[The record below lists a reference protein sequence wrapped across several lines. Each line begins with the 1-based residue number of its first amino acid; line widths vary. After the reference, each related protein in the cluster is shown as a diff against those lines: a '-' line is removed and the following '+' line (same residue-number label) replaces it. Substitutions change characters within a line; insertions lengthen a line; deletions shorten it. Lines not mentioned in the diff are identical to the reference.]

1 MSISA
6 ESLIIGPHDP
16 WDSLDPTTKRGLAL
30 VDADP
35 LIAEYTDRW
44 PTLMAKVV
52 SLRGIVEVPNEE
64 LPIVYAAKLTVS
76 RSILSADNDERTEEA
91 RFWLENSGFLVPFAD
106 DFSLIDV
113 YRIERAIK
121 ESPFMGIAYEYLP
134 LRDNLPRKQPE
145 SNDQIVQIRQ
155 SLYQVTN
162 PVKPKED
169 FAPKPKNRSSSMNR
183 RSVPA
188 YTTDVSPNVNYL

>member
-1 MSISA
+1 MTISA

-16 WDSLDPTTKRGLAL
+16 WDSLDPVVERGLRL

-35 LIAEYTDRW
+35 LISEYADRW

-52 SLRGIVEVPNEE
+52 SLRGIVEVPNQE

-76 RSILSADNDERTEEA
+76 RSIFSVDIDERTEGA

-134 LRDNLPRKQPE
+134 PGKNLPKREFKKDDAIIQ
-145 SNDQIVQIRQ
+145 
-155 SLYQVTN
+155 L
-162 PVKPKED
+162 
-169 FAPKPKNRSSSMNR
+169 RSSLRTNIPNTAPPERPTFKPSSGKSRLIRNSAPGR
-183 RSVPA
+183 
-188 YTTDVSPNVNYL
+188 TTQVRVSPNYL

>member
-52 SLRGIVEVPNEE
+52 SLRGVVEVPNEE

-76 RSILSADNDERTEEA
+76 RSILSLGNDGRTEEA
-91 RFWLENSGFLVPFAD
+91 RYWLENSGFIVPYAY
-106 DFSLIDV
+106 DFSLIDE
-113 YRIERAIK
+113 YRIESAIK

-134 LRDNLPRKQPE
+134 LRDNLPRRQLGA
-145 SNDQIVQIRQ
+145 NDQIIQIRQ
-155 SLYQVTN
+155 SLYQN
-162 PVKPKED
+162 PNPEQPKGD
-169 FAPKPKNRSSSMNR
+169 LVPKSKKRTANIKR
-183 RSVPA
+183 RPVPA
-188 YTTDVSPNVNYL
+188 YTTNVRTNNNYL

>member
-16 WDSLDPTTKRGLAL
+16 WDSLDPTTKRGLSL

-35 LIAEYTDRW
+35 LISEYTDRW

-52 SLRGIVEVPNEE
+52 SLRGVVEVPNEE
-64 LPIVYAAKLTVS
+64 LPIVYAARLTVS

-145 SNDQIVQIRQ
+145 SNDQIAQIRQ
-155 SLYQVTN
+155 SLYRN
-162 PVKPKED
+162 PNPEQPRGNSVPKVKK
-169 FAPKPKNRSSSMNR
+169 RSA
-183 RSVPA
+183 PA
-188 YTTDVSPNVNYL
+188 YTTNVRTNNNYL

>member
-106 DFSLIDV
+106 DFSLIDE
-113 YRIERAIK
+113 YRIESAIK

-134 LRDNLPRKQPE
+134 LRDNLPRRQLE
-145 SNDQIVQIRQ
+145 ANDQIAQIRQ
-155 SLYQVTN
+155 SLYQN
-162 PVKPKED
+162 PNPEQPKENLV
-169 FAPKPKNRSSSMNR
+169 PKNKKRTANIKR
-183 RSVPA
+183 RTVPA
-188 YTTDVSPNVNYL
+188 YTTNVRTNNIYL

>member
-1 MSISA
+1 MLISA

-52 SLRGIVEVPNEE
+52 SLRGVVEVPNEE

-76 RSILSADNDERTEEA
+76 R
-91 RFWLENSGFLVPFAD
+91 
-106 DFSLIDV
+106 
-113 YRIERAIK
+113 
-121 ESPFMGIAYEYLP
+121 
-134 LRDNLPRKQPE
+134 
-145 SNDQIVQIRQ
+145 
-155 SLYQVTN
+155 
-162 PVKPKED
+162 
-169 FAPKPKNRSSSMNR
+169 
-183 RSVPA
+183 
-188 YTTDVSPNVNYL
+188 